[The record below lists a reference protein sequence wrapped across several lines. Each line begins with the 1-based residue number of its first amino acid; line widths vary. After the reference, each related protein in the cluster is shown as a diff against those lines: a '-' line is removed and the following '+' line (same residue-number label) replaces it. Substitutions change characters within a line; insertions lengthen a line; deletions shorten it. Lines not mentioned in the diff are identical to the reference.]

1 MSILTREKSSCS
13 SRSLI
18 YTTSLSQANITSAA
32 NCSFDLLEDGTAAQV
47 VMLTRRNL
55 FCWSNRFQLSTQ
67 LLDLN
72 THFLSLLRPLL
83 RTIPLSLLALPPHL
97 ASQPLLGAPPHSAL
111 PTPIIPILTPTH
123 LRARGYDARPIT

>member
-32 NCSFDLLEDGTAAQV
+32 NCSFDLLEDGTAA
-47 VMLTRRNL
+47 
-55 FCWSNRFQLSTQ
+55 QLSTQ